1 MCTIA
6 NLVEMAS
13 KQISERSTTKKTN
26 TMCGRGRSK
35 AEETSF
41 Y

>member
-6 NLVEMAS
+6 NLVEIAS
-13 KQISERSTTKKTN
+13 KQISGRSIRKQTN
-26 TMCGRGRSK
+26 MMCGSERSK